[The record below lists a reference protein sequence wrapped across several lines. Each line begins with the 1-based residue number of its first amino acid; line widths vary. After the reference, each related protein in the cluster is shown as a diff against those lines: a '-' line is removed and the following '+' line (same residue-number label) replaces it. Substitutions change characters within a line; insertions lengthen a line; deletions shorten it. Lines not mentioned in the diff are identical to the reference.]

1 MYIYV
6 HAIYFLEWY
15 CKTNKNKHLNELFA
29 HSFNIFDTKI
39 KSIYFLTNSSDDYKY
54 SSIITLKIFRCKEDL
69 DRCVFALYEVLMT
82 KYG

>member
-1 MYIYV
+1 MKYL
-6 HAIYFLEWY
+6 HTLLTFL
-15 CKTNKNKHLNELFA
+15 TL
-29 HSFNIFDTKI
+29 SKI
-39 KSIYFLTNSSDDYKY
+39 KSIYFRTNSSDDYKY